1 VVERAKV
8 PAVVGLNAYMR
19 TEHEVDG
26 GRSASSDDSLFRVVA
41 NSASDSIITIDR
53 NSTILFTNPA
63 TEHIFGYSQQELIGQ
78 SLTMLMPDYL
88 RHVHEAA
95 LERYLRT
102 GEKHLHWGSVQ
113 VPGLHR
119 SGRQIPLE
127 VSFGEIVNDGEHL
140 FTGVIRDIS
149 ERRKAERRLEAQ
161 YSVAHA
167 LTLAESFEAAA
178 PRVLEG
184 ICRHL
189 DWNVGLLWRFEPKS
203 GRLSATSEWHDGS
216 EGARGFLAASRDH
229 SFAPGQ
235 GLPGRAFESGKS
247 VWISN
252 VGQDDNYPR
261 RSQAQEAGLH
271 AALGVPIA
279 AGGPVVAVMEF
290 ITPDIREPD
299 EGLMHLLSSV
309 AAHIG
314 QFIRR
319 AQAEQE
325 ILELNREL
333 EYRVR
338 ERTAQLLESNDQ
350 LESFSYSVSHD
361 LRGPLRGIDGF
372 SQLMLE
378 DYGPELDERAHDYL
392 TRIRSAARRMGGLID
407 DLLELSRI
415 SRTELTRK
423 AVDLGALAWQIAKEL
438 VESEPGRK
446 VEFVIAENLIAR
458 CDPRLIRI
466 ALENLIM
473 NSWKF
478 TEKVAMPR
486 IEVGSI
492 PRSGGT
498 AYFVRDNGAGFD
510 MAYADRLFEPFQRL
524 HSPSEYE
531 GSGVGLTTVRRI
543 VVRHGGE
550 IWAESA
556 PDSGATFFFTLRTA
570 A

>member
-8 PAVVGLNAYMR
+8 PAVVGLNACMR

-26 GRSASSDDSLFRVVA
+26 GRGASSDDPLFRVVA

-53 NSTILFTNPA
+53 NSIILFTNPA
-63 TEHIFGYSQQELIGQ
+63 TEHIFGYSQQDLIGQ

-95 LERYLRT
+95 LDRYLRT
-102 GEKHLHWGSVQ
+102 GEKHLHWGGVQ

-127 VSFGEIVNDGEHL
+127 LSFGEIVNDGEHL

-167 LTLAESFEAAA
+167 LTLAESFDAAA
-178 PRVLEG
+178 PQVLEG

-189 DWNVGLLWRFEPKS
+189 DWKVGLLWRFEPNS

-216 EGARGFLAASRDH
+216 AGAQAFLAATRAR
-229 SFAPGQ
+229 SFAPGE
-235 GLPGRAFESGKS
+235 GLPGRAFESGKAI
-247 VWISN
+247 WIEN
-252 VGQDDNYPR
+252 VEQDDNYPR
-261 RSQAQEAGLH
+261 RPQAHEAGLH

-279 AGGPVVAVMEF
+279 ADGPVVAVMEF

-299 EGLMHLLSSV
+299 EGLMNLLTSV
-309 AAHIG
+309 AAQIG

-319 AQAEQE
+319 NRAEQKV
-325 ILELNREL
+325 LELNRVL
-333 EYRVR
+333 EDRVR
-338 ERTAQLLESNDQ
+338 ERTSQLLESNDQ

-372 SQLMLE
+372 SQIMLE
-378 DYGPELDERAHDYL
+378 DYGPELDEKATGYL

-423 AVDLGALAWQIAKEL
+423 EVDLGALAWQIAKDL
-438 VESEPGRK
+438 VETEPRRQ
-446 VEFVIAENLIAR
+446 VEFVIAENLFAQ

-466 ALENLIM
+466 ALENLIK

-478 TEKVAMPR
+478 TEKVDTPR

-492 PRSGGT
+492 PRPGGIV
-498 AYFVRDNGAGFD
+498 YFVRDNGAGFD
-510 MAYADRLFEPFQRL
+510 MTYADRLFEPFQRL
-524 HSPSEYE
+524 HSPGEYE

-556 PDSGATFFFTLRTA
+556 PDSGATFFFTL
-570 A
+570 